1 METGAKNK
9 KRPAIWLKSRSTLT
23 AFGHLKLDL
32 DISPDECILILIA
45 AYKENKSLK
54 EKTV

>member
-32 DISPDECILILIA
+32 DKSADECILILLA
-45 AYKENKSLK
+45 AYD
-54 EKTV
+54 EKRV

>member
-32 DISPDECILILIA
+32 DKTADECILILLA
-45 AYKENKSLK
+45 AYD
-54 EKTV
+54 EKRV